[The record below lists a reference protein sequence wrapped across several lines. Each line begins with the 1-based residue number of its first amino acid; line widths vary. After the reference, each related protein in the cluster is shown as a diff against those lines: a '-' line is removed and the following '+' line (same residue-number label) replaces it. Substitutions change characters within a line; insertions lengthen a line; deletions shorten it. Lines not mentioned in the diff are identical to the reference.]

1 MRTRLSRGFADQ
13 FCPDG
18 LLCQL
23 EPGAALPRP
32 VAKDL
37 RQPLGGHG
45 EGNDGVVAQVPLHS
59 SLQLTLQATEAVT
72 LCSPISP
79 LVSPASL
86 QAWQN
91 TESHVSQ

>member
-45 EGNDGVVAQVPLHS
+45 EGNDGVVAQFPLHS
-59 SLQLTLQATEAVT
+59 PLQCNVRA
-72 LCSPISP
+72 
-79 LVSPASL
+79 
-86 QAWQN
+86 N
-91 TESHVSQ
+91 